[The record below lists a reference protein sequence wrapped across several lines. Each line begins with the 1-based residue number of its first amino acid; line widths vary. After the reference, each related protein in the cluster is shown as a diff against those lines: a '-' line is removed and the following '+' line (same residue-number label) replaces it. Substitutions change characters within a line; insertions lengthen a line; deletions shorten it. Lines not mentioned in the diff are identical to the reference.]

1 MRKSNFA
8 LIKLYDYTK
17 ESQWLDLAKFFIDE
31 RGVHEKEEQGDSNIQ
46 DHMPVRSQET
56 AEGHAVRACYLYSAM
71 ADIAL
76 RTNDSELKAACDRI
90 FDNIV
95 NRKMYITG
103 AIGSLIAAK
112 CSRMTT
118 VFRMILL
125 TQKHALQ

>member
-1 MRKSNFA
+1 
-8 LIKLYDYTK
+8 
-17 ESQWLDLAKFFIDE
+17 
-31 RGVHEKEEQGDSNIQ
+31 
-46 DHMPVRSQET
+46 MPVRSQET

-103 AIGSLIAAK
+103 AIGSSHRGEVFEDDYRLPNDTAYAETCAAIALAFFAH
-112 CSRMTT
+112 RMTCFDADSVYADT
-118 VFRMILL
+118 IEGSFPEFHL
-125 TQKHALQ
+125 TESHFFMKMRRK